1 MTQDKIKLYIGE
13 RIFNHIAELDKN
25 SLLKMRDALL
35 TEMELYKPKT
45 KQHFLYTVELNFI
58 NYRIGN

>member
-1 MTQDKIKLYIGE
+1 MTTDKIKHYIGE
-13 RIFNHIAELDKN
+13 QIFNHISDLNKN
-25 SLLKMRDALL
+25 ELLKMKANLL
-35 TEMELYKPKT
+35 TEMELYQPKT